1 MIMGA
6 ANAQNSGIMHETS
19 TLGRSEVR
27 ERVARLAT
35 AKLTYELAAKTSAA
49 NATSD
54 RSAQNEIL
62 AIKAFKKAGCGLIE
76 TQTDALTYDKWIE
89 KGLKV
94 KPGEKS
100 AKVKNL
106 RLFHKGEVLPIAE
119 TEKAETKAKAVTGR
133 QTASREAK
141 VIAISEGA
149 NPQT

>member
-1 MIMGA
+1 MALSAFRRHSSASRRYLSASDICGSSRAFLFCAVDREGAIAGVSHDYGA

-76 TQTDALTYDKWIE
+76 TQTDALTYDK
-89 KGLKV
+89 
-94 KPGEKS
+94 
-100 AKVKNL
+100 
-106 RLFHKGEVLPIAE
+106 
-119 TEKAETKAKAVTGR
+119 
-133 QTASREAK
+133 
-141 VIAISEGA
+141 
-149 NPQT
+149 